1 MRTDAPKF
9 CTVAKEASLESSLLK
24 KEKWLSEKEA
34 LEKMGGRGLE
44 KHTDSGRVVWK
55 ETSSCGVY
63 EYMDT
68 QDWAKTTT
76 GKKRQSWQLA
86 QEFQQDD
93 DEVHGSEAMSKRQ
106 TARM

>member
-1 MRTDAPKF
+1 MRRKP
-9 CTVAKEASLESSLLK
+9 LK
-24 KEKWLSEKEA
+24 KWEEEDLK
-34 LEKMGGRGLE
+34 

-55 ETSSCGVY
+55 ETSSWGVY